1 MSRIAHTPMPEALAP
16 ASEEL
21 RAIRRTLNLKVT
33 AMARLLGLTRATLYK
48 LEAGTCAVRPGILT
62 LARYLAA
69 QAHTVP
75 PALPWLPGETQPAR
89 LVPVP
94 VPVPGP
100 ASQGIALTPGAQCSW
115 ASERC
120 RPPCWRFQ
128 ARLDALHHVTGEAC
142 QHHLD
147 TLYTAVIDHLRQWDT
162 RKTRQKRGTPA
173 EALAADH
180 AEKGGRERP
189 PAAPW

>member
-75 PALPWLPGETQPAR
+75 PALPWLPGEVAPAQ

-100 ASQGIALTPGAQCSW
+100 ASQGIHLTAGTRCAWHSADAQCRGRFW
-115 ASERC
+115 H
-120 RPPCWRFQ
+120 FQ
-128 ARLDALHHVTGEAC
+128 ARLDAVHHLEGEAC
-142 QHHLD
+142 ERHLD
-147 TLYTAVIDHLRQWDT
+147 TLYQEVVHRLRE
-162 RKTRQKRGTPA
+162 PA
-173 EALAADH
+173 QPRARRRARA
-180 AEKGGRERP
+180 G
-189 PAAPW
+189 